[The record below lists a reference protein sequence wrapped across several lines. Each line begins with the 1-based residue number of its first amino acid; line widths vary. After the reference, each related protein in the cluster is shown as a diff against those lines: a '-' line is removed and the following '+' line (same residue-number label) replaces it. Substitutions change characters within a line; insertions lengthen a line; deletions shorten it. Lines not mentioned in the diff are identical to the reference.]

1 MISRPPGDFHTQP
14 VAVRAGRRGAR
25 PFVTAASQARQR
37 ARGRSPESRIR
48 IVKDDTQRETDVAR
62 EALSDL
68 QESLD
73 AARRLIEETRLLL
86 SGEAPPDE
94 VMLIVAPEDQA
105 AAPSPSERVQKPS
118 GE

>member
-1 MISRPPGDFHTQP
+1 
-14 VAVRAGRRGAR
+14 
-25 PFVTAASQARQR
+25 
-37 ARGRSPESRIR
+37 
-48 IVKDDTQRETDVAR
+48 VKDDTQRETDVAR

-86 SGEAPPDE
+86 KGEAPPDE
-94 VMLIVAPEDQA
+94 VMLIVGREDQA